1 MKKCLLI
8 ILFTLFFYNVY
19 GYEQIYYIEEEFSPR
34 YIIKDYSY
42 VKNYNQLWQQLSSQV
57 DINLY
62 DDFIYK
68 DFGSYTSRKSRDE
81 VINFIKNYQIQ
92 VGELLHKDMIYPAIN
107 SLIMQNKALLKAR
120 KVLDNVP
127 GHDKTSLVY
136 LATGLSYIY
145 SDRLYE
151 IDKFSKIII
160 QK

>member
-68 DFGSYTSRKSRDE
+68 DFGSYTSRKS
-81 VINFIKNYQIQ
+81 
-92 VGELLHKDMIYPAIN
+92 
-107 SLIMQNKALLKAR
+107 
-120 KVLDNVP
+120 
-127 GHDKTSLVY
+127 
-136 LATGLSYIY
+136 
-145 SDRLYE
+145 
-151 IDKFSKIII
+151 
-160 QK
+160 